1 MIRVLVVDDSAMVRQ
16 ILSQELAA
24 DPEIE
29 VVGQAPDPYVARD
42 MVVQLEPDVITLDI
56 EMPRMDGLTFLR
68 KLMHYH
74 PVPVVVVSS
83 LTPASSRLAIDC
95 LEAGAVEVICKPGAA
110 YTVGDMAE
118 DLTEKLKAAAH
129 ASVRRIMPPSRAKAP
144 PPPPLPA
151 LRRTTNQV
159 IAIGASTGGTVAIDT
174 ILRTLPPDAPGSVI
188 TQHMPESFMAS
199 FAERLSSVSRL
210 DVREAIDGDTVSM
223 GVALLAPGNRHL
235 VLRRSGS
242 RYYVNVKD
250 GPLIRNQRPSIDVML
265 RSVARAAGS
274 NAVGVLLTGMG
285 DDGARGL
292 LEMRQAGART
302 IAHDEATCVVYGM
315 PKAAVELDAADE
327 VVPLA
332 EIAERI
338 VLSQV

>member
-1 MIRVLVVDDSAMVRQ
+1 MIRVLVVDDSAMVRH
-16 ILSQELAA
+16 ILSRELTA

-42 MVVQLEPDVITLDI
+42 MVVELEPDVISLDI

-68 KLMHYH
+68 KLMRYH
-74 PVPVVVVSS
+74 PLPVVVVSS

-95 LEAGAVEVICKPGAA
+95 LEAGAIEVICKPGAA

-129 ASVRRIMPPSRAKAP
+129 ANVRSVLPPRRAKAP
-144 PPPPLPA
+144 LSQPLPA
-151 LRRTTNQV
+151 LSRTTNQV
-159 IAIGASTGGTVAIDT
+159 VAIGASTGGTVAIDT
-174 ILRTLPPDAPGSVI
+174 ILRTLPADAPGSII
-188 TQHMPESFMAS
+188 TQHMPECFITS
-199 FAERLSSVSRL
+199 FAERLNSESRL
-210 DVREAIDGDTVSM
+210 DVREAVDGDTVSM

-242 RYYVNVKD
+242 HYYVNVKD
-250 GPLIRNQRPSIDVML
+250 GPLIRNQRPSVDVML

-285 DDGARGL
+285 DDGAKGL
-292 LEMRQAGART
+292 LEMHQAGART
-302 IAHDEATCVVYGM
+302 IAQDEASCVVYGM
-315 PKAAVELDAADE
+315 PKAAIELEAADE

-332 EIAERI
+332 KIAERI
-338 VLSQV
+338 VAG